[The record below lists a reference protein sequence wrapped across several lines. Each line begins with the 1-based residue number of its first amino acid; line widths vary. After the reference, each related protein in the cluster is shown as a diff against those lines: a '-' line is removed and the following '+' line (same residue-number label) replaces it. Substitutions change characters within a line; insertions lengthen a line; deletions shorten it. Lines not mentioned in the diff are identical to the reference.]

1 MNPPKP
7 TPLEKPSLWSRF
19 LASDTASVLRQ
30 LVLLIVAFG
39 VVGLVPELLLLE
51 HIKSPSQLIPFA
63 LLALTA
69 IGVVWVYARPKPS
82 SLRFFQGVMVL
93 SALGGLMGLWEHLE
107 GNLEYV
113 RELNPSLSGLPLIWK
128 AMHKGTPVLAPGTLI
143 QMALLGLVFSFRH
156 PAWASRKER

>member
-1 MNPPKP
+1 MNPPNP
-7 TPLEKPSLWSRF
+7 TPLEKASLWTR
-19 LASDTASVLRQ
+19 LQASDTATVLRQ
-30 LVLLIVAFG
+30 LLLLIIAFG

-63 LLALTA
+63 LLALTLV
-69 IGVVWVYARPKPS
+69 GVVWVYLRPGPS
-82 SLRFFQGVMVL
+82 SLRFFQVVMVL

-128 AMHKGTPVLAPGTLI
+128 AMHKGAPVLAPGTMV
-143 QMALLGLVFSFRH
+143 QMALFGLAFTFRH
-156 PAWASRKER
+156 PGWASNKD